1 MRYSPKLYSIG
12 NSINFSKKIKPTIR
26 WIKTIKLFVGWK
38 TCNNGFFDFDLL
50 SCFLWA
56 ILCDRSLIILKW
68 MLVSYLNLSEGNLF
82 FRLLMNCLVNFD
94 IVNYFMAL
102 FYLGKLVDY
111 SNDFLF
117 SFSFS
122 TISSDKLLSRDSS
135 FSKEFLFFSWICKSL
150 ASISW
155 NKFLLFSYPFY
166 ASSKLSYGLIKMI

>member
-1 MRYSPKLYSIG
+1 
-12 NSINFSKKIKPTIR
+12 
-26 WIKTIKLFVGWK
+26 
-38 TCNNGFFDFDLL
+38 
-50 SCFLWA
+50 
-56 ILCDRSLIILKW
+56 

-135 FSKEFLFFSWICKSL
+135 FSKEFLFFS
-150 ASISW
+150 
-155 NKFLLFSYPFY
+155 
-166 ASSKLSYGLIKMI
+166 